1 MESPKLYI
9 KTPIFPHFFHLH
21 SPQPNWLFILFPNK
35 SHIHIIFRKKNINTN
50 FKVQILYLNFHP
62 IFSLFRFPNFFL
74 FGNFLFFTRIFF
86 SQIFRF
92 FFFFFFFFFL
102 LKKTQNLKP
111 NSKLEVLQFFFI
123 YFLCIKFLCFVLKII
138 FFF

>member
-35 SHIHIIFRKKNINTN
+35 SHIHIIFRKKYINTN

-92 FFFFFFFFFL
+92 FFFFFFFVKEDSEFEA
-102 LKKTQNLKP
+102 KQQIRGT
-111 NSKLEVLQFFFI
+111 S
-123 YFLCIKFLCFVLKII
+123 I
-138 FFF
+138 FFYIFFMC